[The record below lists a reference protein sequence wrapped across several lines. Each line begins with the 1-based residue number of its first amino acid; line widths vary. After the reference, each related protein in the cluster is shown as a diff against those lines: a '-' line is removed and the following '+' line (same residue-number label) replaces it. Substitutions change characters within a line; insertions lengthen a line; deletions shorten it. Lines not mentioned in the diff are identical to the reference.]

1 MRIDKRG
8 LTHGKSVTHS
18 DRIVA
23 NRRQKNAA
31 DASSPILAQKGKR
44 ESLKE
49 VNLIRDEAGLLYFS
63 PKASERGKKK
73 RS

>member
-1 MRIDKRG
+1 MCRMRIDKRG

-44 ESLKE
+44 ER
-49 VNLIRDEAGLLYFS
+49 V
-63 PKASERGKKK
+63 
-73 RS
+73 